1 MSLELRVILDH
12 EPTYRNSGLEIF
24 GGFIFFYI
32 DLNTYIEDKAMETT
46 TENRKRERD
55 EIPDKE
61 VEEGEEKISLK
72 NE

>member
-1 MSLELRVILDH
+1 
-12 EPTYRNSGLEIF
+12 
-24 GGFIFFYI
+24 
-32 DLNTYIEDKAMETT
+32 METT